1 MRSRLV
7 ALLFSALFTPFILS
21 AQTWVQTFPNTSV
34 DDSTNMVSSADRY
47 TISVRELSVPQ
58 TARKSFDKGTR
69 LLDGG
74 NPAASIPE
82 FQRAV
87 AEYHFFAEA
96 YYQLGRAQMTLGLA
110 QDATEA
116 FSKAIEASDGRF
128 ALPYFALSMLLC
140 QQDKFAEGDTVAKT
154 GLSLDPGS
162 LTGQFSLG
170 WAELGLGRVAI
181 AEKTVREVLRRK
193 ANFRQA
199 RLLLVEIHRRTKD
212 FPELL
217 TDIEAYLKLDSSS
230 PTSARLRALREST
243 LQSLAQSQSNSSLV
257 GRSSIN

>member
-1 MRSRLV
+1 MQSRLA
-7 ALLFSALFTPFILS
+7 ALFFTALFTPLLLS
-21 AQTWVQTFPNTSV
+21 AQTWVQTIPNSPA
-34 DDSTNMVSSADRY
+34 DGSANSMISTDRY

-58 TARKSFDKGTR
+58 KARKSFDKGTR

-74 NPAASIPE
+74 NAAASIPE

-87 AEYHFFAEA
+87 ADYRFFAEA
-96 YYQLGRAQMTLGLA
+96 YYQMGRAQMSLGLA
-110 QDATEA
+110 EDASDA

-154 GLSLDPGS
+154 GLSLDPNS

-170 WAELGLGRVAI
+170 WAELGLGRVAV

-193 ANFRQA
+193 ADFRQA

-217 TDIEAYLKLDSSS
+217 TDIEAYLKLDGSS
-230 PTSARLRALREST
+230 PTSARLRTLRDSARQSLARSVSEST
-243 LQSLAQSQSNSSLV
+243 LAGQVQP
-257 GRSSIN
+257 

>member
-1 MRSRLV
+1 MQSRLV
-7 ALLFSALFTPFILS
+7 ALLFTALFTPILLE
-21 AQTWVQTFPNTSV
+21 AQTWVQTIPTSPA
-34 DDSTNMVSSADRY
+34 DGSASSMLSTDRY

-58 TARKSFDKGTR
+58 KARKSFDKGTR

-74 NPAASIPE
+74 NAAASIPE

-87 AEYHFFAEA
+87 ADYRFFAEA
-96 YYQLGRAQMTLGLA
+96 YYQMGRAQMTLGLS

-154 GLSLDPGS
+154 GLSLDPNS

-170 WAELGLGRVAI
+170 WAELGLGRLVI

-193 ANFRQA
+193 ADFRQA

-217 TDIEAYLKLDSSS
+217 TDIEAYLKLDGSS
-230 PTSARLRALREST
+230 PTSARLRTLRDSARQSLARSVSEST
-243 LQSLAQSQSNSSLV
+243 LAGQVQP
-257 GRSSIN
+257 

>member
-1 MRSRLV
+1 MQSRLL
-7 ALLFSALFTPFILS
+7 ALLFTALFTPILLS
-21 AQTWVQTFPNTSV
+21 AQTWAATAPNSPTDASTGSV
-34 DDSTNMVSSADRY
+34 ISTERY
-47 TISVRELSVPQ
+47 TISVRELSVPEK
-58 TARKSFDKGTR
+58 ARKSFDKGTR

-74 NPAASIPE
+74 NAAASIPE

-87 AEYHFFAEA
+87 ADYRFFAEA
-96 YYQLGRAQMTLGLA
+96 YYQMGRAQMALGQA
-110 QDATEA
+110 QDATDA

-154 GLSLDPGS
+154 GLSLEPNS

-170 WAELGLGRVAI
+170 WAELGLGRVAV

-193 ANFRQA
+193 ADFRQA
-199 RLLLVEIHRRTKD
+199 RLLLVEIHRRTKN

-217 TDIEAYLKLDSSS
+217 TDIEAYLKLDSAS
-230 PTSARLRALREST
+230 PVSARLRTLRDSAR
-243 LQSLAQSQSNSSLV
+243 QSLTQPEVKSSLE
-257 GRSSIN
+257 GQIQP

>member
-1 MRSRLV
+1 MQSRLV
-7 ALLFSALFTPFILS
+7 ALLFTALFTPILLP
-21 AQTWVQTFPNTSV
+21 AQTWVQTIPTSPA
-34 DDSTNMVSSADRY
+34 DGSANSMISTDRY

-58 TARKSFDKGTR
+58 KARKSFDKGTR

-74 NPAASIPE
+74 NAAASIPE

-87 AEYHFFAEA
+87 ADDRFFAEA
-96 YYQLGRAQMTLGLA
+96 YYQMGRAQMSLGLA
-110 QDATEA
+110 EDASDA

-154 GLSLDPGS
+154 GLSLDPNS

-170 WAELGLGRVAI
+170 WAELGLGRLVI
-181 AEKTVREVLRRK
+181 AEKTVREVLRRR
-193 ANFRQA
+193 ADFRQA

-217 TDIEAYLKLDSSS
+217 TDIEAYLKLDGSS
-230 PTSARLRALREST
+230 PTSARLRTLRDSARQSLARSVSEST
-243 LQSLAQSQSNSSLV
+243 LAGQVQP
-257 GRSSIN
+257 